1 MQVYDCSCDLDLD
14 LINIK
19 LKALSLALNS
29 QVYLCSKYLLPVS
42 FSKFV
47 TLEYY
52 RWNLSLTRSCNAFRQ
67 DTSLALKFRT
77 INLLILRRII
87 KILRKIVYEI
97 PVYSYYSGSKCEG
110 FEENVVI
117 SVKVGTFISLLHV
130 VTLSNTINCDIQ
142 PVSPSVS
149 NTLAKRKHLHQVF
162 GLHTTSNEVISII

>member
-1 MQVYDCSCDLDLD
+1 MQVHDCSRDLDFD

-29 QVYLCSKYLLPVS
+29 QVYLCSKFLLLVS

-67 DTSLALKFRT
+67 DKLKFRT
-77 INLLILRRII
+77 INLLTLRRII
-87 KILRKIVYEI
+87 KILRKIMYKI
-97 PVYSYYSGSKCEG
+97 PVYSNYSGSKYEG

-117 SVKVGTFISLLHV
+117 SVKVGTFIGLLHV

-142 PVSPSVS
+142 PVSPLVS
-149 NTLAKRKHLHQVF
+149 NTLAKRKHLHQAFV
-162 GLHTTSNEVISII
+162 LHTTSNEVISII